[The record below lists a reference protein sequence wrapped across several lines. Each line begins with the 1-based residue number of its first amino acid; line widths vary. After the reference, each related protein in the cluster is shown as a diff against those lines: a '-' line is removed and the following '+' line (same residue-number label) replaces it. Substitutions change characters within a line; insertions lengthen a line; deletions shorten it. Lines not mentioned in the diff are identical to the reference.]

1 MKSLKAMIRRELQEH
16 KWAFVYLP
24 WIVAAFMSLVVVL
37 VYLGLTEVNTENFNF
52 STEIYSNPDLIKA
65 MQESTFEQRRE
76 AIRAGLLV
84 LGSPL
89 VIALGFA
96 LLAFS
101 LSTFFDER
109 KDKSIIFW
117 RSLPVSDS
125 YTVFSKLL
133 VVTVVA
139 PLLVIPALL
148 FLHLVSVTAGSAF
161 FAASD
166 LFPFTWAWQAYPWF
180 DWIRLI
186 FSLWLQTLWTLPI
199 LTWVMLAGAYSRK
212 PVVAAILPP
221 VVVVLVENVALS
233 SNLFFNSLLERLYP
247 WSRASSFP
255 KEYEDLAVSEMSDIP
270 LLFAMSEF
278 WIGIL
283 ISAIFI
289 YLTIYF
295 RSKSDYASVE

>member
-16 KWAFVYLP
+16 KWGFVYLP
-24 WIVAAFMSLVVVL
+24 WIVAAFMSLIIVL

-52 STEIYSNPDLIKA
+52 STEIYSNPDVIKA
-65 MQESTFEQRRE
+65 MQESTFDQRRE

-84 LGSPL
+84 LGSPI

-117 RSLPVSDS
+117 RSLPVSDTL
-125 YTVFSKLL
+125 TVFSKLI
-133 VVTVVA
+133 VVTIVA
-139 PLLVIPALL
+139 PLLIIPALL
-148 FLHLVSVTAGSAF
+148 FLHLVSVTAGSIF
-161 FAASD
+161 FAATD
-166 LFPFTWAWQAYPWF
+166 LFPFTWAWKAYPWH
-180 DWIRLI
+180 DWIRVI
-186 FSLWLQTLWTLPI
+186 CSLWMQTIWTLPI
-199 LTWVMLAGAYSRK
+199 ITWIMLAGAYSRK

-221 VVVVLVENVALS
+221 VVIVLVEQVALS
-233 SNLFFNSLLERLYP
+233 SNLIFDFLFERLQP

-255 KEYEDLAVSEMSDIP
+255 KEYENLAVSEMSDIP
-270 LLFAMSEF
+270 LLFGLNEF

-283 ISAIFI
+283 ISGIFI

-295 RSKSDYASVE
+295 RSKNDYASVE

>member
-1 MKSLKAMIRRELQEH
+1 MKSLKALIRRELQEH

-24 WIVAAFMSLVVVL
+24 WIVASFMSIVIVL

-52 STEIYSNPDLIKA
+52 SSEVYSNPDVIKS
-65 MQESTFEQRRE
+65 MQESTLDQRRE

-117 RSLPVSDS
+117 RSLPVSDT
-125 YTVFSKLL
+125 YTVFSKLI
-133 VVTVVA
+133 VAIIVA
-139 PLLVIPALL
+139 PLLIIPPLL
-148 FLHLVSVTAGSAF
+148 FLHLVSVTAGSVF
-161 FAASD
+161 FAVSD
-166 LFPFTWAWQAYPWF
+166 LFPFSWAWKAYPWF
-180 DWIRLI
+180 DWIRVI
-186 FSLWLQTLWTLPI
+186 FSLWMQTLWSLPI
-199 LTWVMLAGAYSRK
+199 LTWIMLAGAYSRK
-212 PVVAAILPP
+212 PVVAAVLPP
-221 VVVVLVENVALS
+221 VVIVLVEQVALS
-233 SNLFFNSLLERLYP
+233 SNLFFASFLERLQP

-255 KEYEDLAVSEMSDIP
+255 KEYENLAVAEMSDIP
-270 LLFAMSEF
+270 LLFGISEF

-283 ISAIFI
+283 ISGIFI